1 MEFREA
7 KPVNRQ
13 GLFGTMSPRTA
24 TALQGI
30 GLGLS
35 QLDAGRMPN
44 LSPMYAQLQEQD
56 RQKQMQEAIGPALE
70 RMDPAYR
77 QILASMPPSIAAP
90 YIMKMMEPKEPRQ
103 RRIVTG
109 ADGFNYFED
118 GTRVLPNVE
127 TPPTVQEG
135 WKQLAPEEAA
145 AMGLDPQ
152 KVWQQGLSGANTGKV
167 QEVGGAGVEVNLP
180 GDDTWNT
187 EQAKWS
193 ATFLGGLT
201 EQGSQASAELG
212 QINVISDLLNTGVG
226 GTADAWKS
234 WAQNSLGINVA
245 GGNVEALNAAISK
258 LVPLQ
263 RPPGSGQ
270 MSDRD
275 LQLFRESLPQLVN
288 SPEGNRIIVDTMRGL
303 TEHKRKMGEI
313 ASRAMLGQVS
323 REDALAQI
331 YALPDPLTGISSRI
345 QTASGGSLSGMP
357 AGFASSPEISSTLEK
372 YGDQG
377 LTAQSLWDAMTEEE
391 RAPFHE

>member
-1 MEFREA
+1 MEFTETKAMQR
-7 KPVNRQ
+7 K
-13 GLFGTMSPRTA
+13 GLFGNMSPRTV

-30 GLGLS
+30 GLGLA
-35 QLDAGRMPN
+35 QLDAGRTPN
-44 LSPMYAQLQEQD
+44 LSPMYARLEEQD
-56 RQKQMQEAIGPALE
+56 RQKQMQQAIGPALE

-77 QILASMPPSIAAP
+77 QVLASMPPALAAP
-90 YIMKMMEPKEPRQ
+90 YIMKLMEPKEPKQ
-103 RRIVTG
+103 RRIITG

-118 GTRVLPNVE
+118 GTRVLPNVVA
-127 TPPTVQEG
+127 PPTEQDG
-135 WKQLAPEEAA
+135 WKQLSPEEAA

-167 QEVGGAGVEVNLP
+167 QEVGGAGVQVNLP
-180 GDDTWNT
+180 GDNTWDK

-201 EQGSQASAELG
+201 EQGSQAAAELG

-303 TEHKRKMGEI
+303 AEHKRRMGEI
-313 ASRAMLGQVS
+313 ASQAMLGQVS
-323 REDALAQI
+323 RENALEQI
-331 YALPDPLTGISSRI
+331 YALPDPLAGLSARI
-345 QTASGGSLSGMP
+345 QAASSAMP
-357 AGFASSPEISSTLEK
+357 VGFATSPEIVSTLEK
-372 YGDQG
+372 YRDRG

>member
-1 MEFREA
+1 MEFTDA
-7 KPVNRQ
+7 KTAQRK
-13 GLFGTMSPRTA
+13 GIFGNMSPRTA
-24 TALQGI
+24 TVLQGI

-35 QLDAGRMPN
+35 QLDAGKMPN
-44 LSPMYAQLQEQD
+44 LSPMYTRLQEQD
-56 RQKQMQEAIGPALE
+56 RRTQMQEAIGPALE

-77 QILASMPPSIAAP
+77 QVLASMTPSVAAP
-90 YIMKMMEPKEPRQ
+90 FIMKMMEPKEPKQ
-103 RRIVTG
+103 RRIITG

-118 GTRVLPNVE
+118 GNRVLPSVE
-127 TPPTVQEG
+127 AQQEG
-135 WKQLAPEEAA
+135 WKQLTSEEVV

-152 KVWQQGLSGANTGKV
+152 KTWQQGLSGANTGKI
-167 QEVGGAGVEVNLP
+167 QEVGGAGVQVNLP
-180 GDDTWNT
+180 GDDTWNN

-193 ATFLGGLT
+193 ASFLGRLT
-201 EQGSQASAELG
+201 DQGSQASAELG

-303 TEHKRKMGEI
+303 AEHKRKMGEI
-313 ASRAMLGQVS
+313 ASQAMLGQVS
-323 REDALAQI
+323 REDALEQI
-331 YALPDPLTGISSRI
+331 YALPDPLAGLSARI
-345 QTASGGSLSGMP
+345 QATSSGPASGMP
-357 AGFASSPEISSTLEK
+357 TGFATSPEITSTLEK
-372 YGDQG
+372 YRDQG
-377 LTAQSLWDAMTEEE
+377 LTAQLLWDAMTDEE
-391 RAPFHE
+391 RAPFYE